1 MMIQQTIEKLRGL
14 KLSGMADAL
23 VRQLET
29 GTGSDLTLEERLS
42 FLVDC
47 EWTLRQ
53 ERITNRRIKQAHLR
67 MDAAFEDI
75 DLRTPRGFEREQML
89 ELGHCRWVKA
99 GRNLILSGPTGI
111 GKTWIACA
119 LTNKVCRL
127 GLNAHYLR
135 VPRLL
140 ESLNI
145 ARGDGTYLKTLGKL
159 VKYDLLVLDD
169 WGLSRYQGEMQNTL
183 LEVLDDR
190 VGRRS
195 VLVTTQLPID
205 KWHYLFD
212 EPTVADA
219 ILDRLLGQSIQ
230 IKMKGDSLR

>member
-1 MMIQQTIEKLRGL
+1 MMIQQTIEKLRSL
-14 KLSGMADAL
+14 RLSGMAEAL
-23 VRQLET
+23 TRQLET
-29 GTGSDLTLEERLS
+29 GTGNDLTFEERLS
-42 FLVDC
+42 LLVDQ

-53 ERITNRRIKQAHLR
+53 ERTTNRRIKQAHLR
-67 MDAAFEDI
+67 ADAAFEDI
-75 DLRTPRGFEREQML
+75 DLRTPRGFDREQML
-89 ELGHCRWVKA
+89 ELGQCRWVKA

-119 LTNKVCRL
+119 LANKACRL
-127 GLNAHYLR
+127 GMKAHYLR

-140 ESLNI
+140 EILKIS
-145 ARGDGTYLKTLGKL
+145 RGDGTYLKTLEKL
-159 VKYDLLVLDD
+159 MKYDLLVLDD
-169 WGLSRYQGEMQNTL
+169 WGLSRYRGEMQNAL

-195 VLVTTQLPID
+195 VLVTTQLPIE
-205 KWHYLFD
+205 KWHDLFD

-219 ILDRLLGQSIQ
+219 ILDRLLGKSIQ